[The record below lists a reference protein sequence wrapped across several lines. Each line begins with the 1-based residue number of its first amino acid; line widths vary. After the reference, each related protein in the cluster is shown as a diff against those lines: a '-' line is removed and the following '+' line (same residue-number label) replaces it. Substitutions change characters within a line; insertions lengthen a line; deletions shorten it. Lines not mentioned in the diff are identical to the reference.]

1 MSGCDAQLTR
11 LFEWGI
17 ASQSLDHTAG
27 SGDHYVVKPI
37 HGGALLAVVD
47 GLGHGE
53 KAAEAAKIAVA
64 TVQEYTEGSIISIFG
79 HCHERLKGT
88 RGVVM
93 SLALINAADSIMTW
107 AGVGNVDGLLIRGE
121 RESAAPAR
129 ETYLIQ
135 NTGVI
140 GDRLPPLV
148 ASTKTL
154 FDGDTVIFSTD
165 GIRTGFNQ
173 GLNLRSS
180 PQQTADSIL
189 ASYGRD
195 SDDALV
201 LVVRYLGS

>member
-1 MSGCDAQLTR
+1 MSSRDAQLTR

-17 ASQSLDHTAG
+17 ASKSLDHTAR

-64 TVQEYTEGSIISIFG
+64 TVCEYTEGSIISIFSR
-79 HCHERLKGT
+79 CHERLKGT

-93 SLALINAADSIMTW
+93 SLALINATDSTMTW
-107 AGVGNVDGLLIRGE
+107 AGVGNVKGLLLRGG
-121 RESAAPAR
+121 RASAARAR
-129 ETYLIQ
+129 ENILIQ
-135 NTGVI
+135 CSGVI

-148 ASTKTL
+148 ASTKTM

-165 GIRTGFNQ
+165 GIRTGFDE
-173 GLNLRSS
+173 GLNLRSA
-180 PQQTADSIL
+180 PQQIADSIL
-189 ASYGRD
+189 ASYGTGY
-195 SDDALV
+195 DDALV
-201 LVVRYLGS
+201 LVARYLSS